1 MFINDNAKPHSDQ
14 IVDYFFEPEV
24 IPSMNCLSMSPDLNS
39 IKHVWN
45 GLVRSI
51 AFCNHPFMA
60 RQELKAVVLEEW
72 ALLPP
77 PKKKLRNGIVK
88 YTMYFINELSYN
100 KSQTK
105 VTKKFI

>member
-1 MFINDNAKPHSDQ
+1 MFINDNAKPHRDH

-24 IPSMNCLSMSPDLNS
+24 IHCMDCLSMSPDLNS

-45 GLVRSI
+45 DLLRSI

-60 RQELKAVVLEEW
+60 RKEWKAVVLEEW
-72 ALLPP
+72 ALLPL
-77 PKKKLRNGIVK
+77 PKKKLQNGIVK
-88 YTMYFINELSYN
+88 YAMYFINELSYN

-105 VTKKFI
+105 VTKKFR